1 MVVAPIYGA
10 RTSELKLSWSVL
22 SESRQRSAQAFTML
36 LIRRTLRATSLV
48 TRSISTLH
56 PEPHVATDRILS
68 CQATAEALALWD
80 EGRHAIDI
88 RAASEGGSLLCP
100 GAGML
105 PEAHVPYNDFPVV
118 IP

>member
-1 MVVAPIYGA
+1 MVLMVVAPIYGA

-48 TRSISTLH
+48 TRSIRTLH

-80 EGRHAIDI
+80 EGTRHRHPRRI
-88 RAASEGGSLLCP
+88 RGGVTP
-100 GAGML
+100 
-105 PEAHVPYNDFPVV
+105 VPRCRDAPRGPFPLQ
-118 IP
+118 